1 MRKSISG
8 YGMATDGFWEK
19 LVRIKQR
26 YVIRKVYGSLR
37 ENQYMGTEKSCAHK
51 EWVKIYFRIGSTV
64 IVRR

>member
-26 YVIRKVYGSLR
+26 YLIPKVYGSLR
-37 ENQYMGTEKSCAHK
+37 ENQYMGAEKSCAHN

-64 IVRR
+64 IVSR